1 MSQTNDAKN
10 DDKKKK
16 DVAQDDNARKDDAP
30 QLGHFLDYDRHWLQ
44 AIELLKFQLRT
55 KKNNKHFNTLE
66 MFYYEKLEDS
76 FEKLENRTYFETR
89 IANNLFYGLSNEFSV
104 VPYTIPKSNLGLR
117 QYKFMTCPMRVL
129 YYAIGVYLL
138 ELVQEY
144 LKDYRSHKHIRSN
157 YGGNLGLE
165 KEELIPNPDRI
176 YYKSY
181 YQEFRRRLR
190 KEIRAK
196 TEQKVVVHLDIENY
210 FDELK
215 IPKLVELLKQYIKES
230 IQKKMN
236 YGEATQGQLVS
247 FFDFLAG
254 GKSGIPQS
262 NNNVISSFI
271 GHLFLTFGDLYLDN
285 QLSKQDDSVDSY
297 KIIRYMDDVYISIVF
312 KEKDS
317 ISRTKFLHSLA
328 PRISDCLY
336 EHLGLRLNLKTR
348 LFQLKDPC
356 DKAELQR
363 NLKRVSREFE
373 IADEEKD
380 EPPLDKIDNIIKQ
393 LNRLKCSGI
402 DPYFQRHNELDAEML
417 KEVYDKKVQQMLQMS
432 TTKARLKSVFLG
444 SGGFD
449 FELVNADPA
458 PIIILILACE
468 VVPQEFEKFLG
479 SKKRLTSRDIALVL
493 SYLCQIGF
501 TSDRLVDRLARNPQM
516 EEIMKIFQDGQ
527 LPSKSLGYYE
537 LTEAQTL
544 KIARCCQ
551 SYVFEQIRL
560 RVLFE
565 RKAEYSVALNHLL
578 NEIHAICGV
587 LDEKAKGAKKYD
599 ADDVNDYLKS
609 QNVPHDTRI
618 KVWKLFDRRNKS
630 TVPHADPF
638 AWAVKKDAYFD
649 YRSHVGDCLK
659 HLL

>member
-1 MSQTNDAKN
+1 MSQ
-10 DDKKKK
+10 K
-16 DVAQDDNARKDDAP
+16 DHVP
-30 QLGHFLDYDRHWLQ
+30 QFGHFLDFRRHWLQ
-44 AIELLKFQLRT
+44 ALELLKFQLKT
-55 KKNNKHFNTLE
+55 KKKNKHFNTLD

-76 FEKLENRTYFETR
+76 IAKLENQEYFETR
-89 IANNLFYGLSNEFSV
+89 IANNLFYGLSDEFSV
-104 VPYTIPKSNLGLR
+104 IPYTIPKSNLGLR
-117 QYKFMTCPMRVL
+117 QYKSMTCPMRVL

-165 KEELIPNPDRI
+165 KEELIPDPDRI
-176 YYKSY
+176 YYKSH

-190 KEIRAK
+190 KEIRTK

-215 IPKLVELLKQYIKES
+215 IPKLVELLKLYIKES
-230 IQKKMN
+230 SQKKMN
-236 YGEATQGQLVS
+236 YDEATQGQLVS

-285 QLSKQDDSVDSY
+285 QLSKKGDSVDSY

-312 KEKDS
+312 KEEDS
-317 ISRTKFLHSLA
+317 DSRTRYLHSLA

-348 LFQLKDPC
+348 LFQLNDPC
-356 DKAELQR
+356 DQKELER
-363 NLKRVSREFE
+363 NLKKVSSEFE

-380 EPPLDKIDNIIKQ
+380 EPPPDKIDNILKQ
-393 LNRLKCSGI
+393 LNRLKDSGI
-402 DPYFQRHNELDAEML
+402 DPYFQRHTELDSEMF
-417 KEVYDKKVQQMLQMS
+417 KEVYDSNVQQMLQMS
-432 TTKARLKSVFLG
+432 TTKKCLKDVFLG

-449 FELVNADPA
+449 FELVNADPM

-468 VVPQEFEKFLG
+468 VVPQRFEKFLR
-479 SKKRLTSRDIALVL
+479 SKKQLTSRDVTLVL
-493 SYLCQIGF
+493 SYLCQEGF
-501 TSDRLVDRLARNPQM
+501 TSDELINLLTQCPQM
-516 EEIMKIFQDGQ
+516 ELIMQKFREGQ
-527 LPSKSLGYYE
+527 LPSHGYFE
-537 LTEAQTL
+537 LTETQTL
-544 KIARCCQ
+544 KIAQCCRP
-551 SYVFEQIRL
+551 YVFEQIRL

-565 RKAEYSVALNHLL
+565 LKAEYSVALNHLL

-587 LDEKAKGAKKYD
+587 LDEKAHGATKYD
-599 ADDVNDYLKS
+599 GDDVNDYLKNR
-609 QNVPHDTRI
+609 NVPHETRL
-618 KVWKLFDRRNKS
+618 KVWNLFDRRNKS
-630 TVPHADPF
+630 TVSHADPY
-638 AWAVKKDAYFD
+638 AWAVTKETYLD

>member
-1 MSQTNDAKN
+1 
-10 DDKKKK
+10 
-16 DVAQDDNARKDDAP
+16 
-30 QLGHFLDYDRHWLQ
+30 
-44 AIELLKFQLRT
+44 
-55 KKNNKHFNTLE
+55 
-66 MFYYEKLEDS
+66 
-76 FEKLENRTYFETR
+76 
-89 IANNLFYGLSNEFSV
+89 
-104 VPYTIPKSNLGLR
+104 
-117 QYKFMTCPMRVL
+117 MRVL

-363 NLKRVSREFE
+363 NLKRVS
-373 IADEEKD
+373 
-380 EPPLDKIDNIIKQ
+380 
-393 LNRLKCSGI
+393 
-402 DPYFQRHNELDAEML
+402 
-417 KEVYDKKVQQMLQMS
+417 
-432 TTKARLKSVFLG
+432 
-444 SGGFD
+444 
-449 FELVNADPA
+449 
-458 PIIILILACE
+458 
-468 VVPQEFEKFLG
+468 
-479 SKKRLTSRDIALVL
+479 KRV
-493 SYLCQIGF
+493 C
-501 TSDRLVDRLARNPQM
+501 
-516 EEIMKIFQDGQ
+516 K
-527 LPSKSLGYYE
+527 
-537 LTEAQTL
+537 
-544 KIARCCQ
+544 
-551 SYVFEQIRL
+551 
-560 RVLFE
+560 
-565 RKAEYSVALNHLL
+565 
-578 NEIHAICGV
+578 
-587 LDEKAKGAKKYD
+587 
-599 ADDVNDYLKS
+599 
-609 QNVPHDTRI
+609 
-618 KVWKLFDRRNKS
+618 
-630 TVPHADPF
+630 
-638 AWAVKKDAYFD
+638 
-649 YRSHVGDCLK
+649 
-659 HLL
+659 